1 MQAFIKKHK
10 GELIIFAVISGFAAI
25 LFPNYFK
32 GRDKI
37 ILPNISE
44 FTIWFLITFILIAG
58 MFFSNKQKKKTAE
71 IPDGHQKLYN
81 EQGQITKEGIFKGG
95 KLING
100 SQYVYKKDGAFSHTE
115 TFINGIK
122 TKNA

>member
-1 MQAFIKKHK
+1 MRAFIKKHK
-10 GELIIFAVISGFAAI
+10 GEFIIFAVISVFSAI
-25 LFPNYFK
+25 LFPNFFK
-32 GRDKI
+32 GQDKI
-37 ILPNISE
+37 VIPTISD
-44 FTIWFLITFILIAG
+44 FLIWFLITFILIAG
-58 MFFSNKQKKKTAE
+58 MYFSFKQKEKVAQ

-81 EQGQITKEGIFKGG
+81 EQGQMTKEGVFEGG

-100 SQYVYKKDGAFSHTE
+100 SQHVYKKDGTFSHTE